1 MITKDELFKTGNK
14 ERIWQK
20 YCGFLDLSVTDFMEL
35 QEQLLMDHIDLVY
48 NSPLAKQFMSKKP
61 KDVSEFRKLVP
72 LTTYNDYAPYL
83 NEKNDDALATKPYCW
98 ARTSGRGGTP
108 KWIPYTE
115 KAAEILGRCGIA
127 AIILACANK
136 KGEVNIGNGVRAL
149 HNMPPIPYV
158 SGILLQTIA
167 QQMDTHLMP
176 PLDYDNQ
183 DFADRIR
190 VGFGMALRDGVDVL
204 SSLSSVLIAMGDRF
218 AEGSGQLKLNR
229 HMLHPQ
235 IMWRLLTAWLNSKR
249 DDRTILPKDIW
260 HLKGILAYG
269 MDTDIYR
276 DKLIYYWGKKPLVT
290 YGAAE
295 SGPIAT
301 PAWNKKG
308 MTFFPLSSFREF
320 IPEEEWLKS
329 RENKNYQPST
339 ILLDEVK
346 PGERYEVI
354 ITNFYG
360 MPLLRYRI
368 GDLIR
373 VVTLED
379 QETGI
384 KLPQIVFESRADDL
398 IDIAGF
404 PRLDEKTIW
413 QAMVNTGIRYEE
425 WSARKE
431 KVGEEPVVRL
441 YVELKQEIEV
451 KELER
456 LIHQE
461 LATINQDYRDLEK
474 MIGVRPLRV
483 TLLPA
488 GSFQRYYEERK
499 RSGADL
505 AHMKPP
511 HMNASDTVIQNLLN
525 YAQDKW
531 ERIS

>member
-1 MITKDELFKTGNK
+1 MIAKDDLFDTGDK

-20 YCGFLDLSVTDFMEL
+20 YCGFLDLSLIEFMEI
-35 QEQLLMDHIDLVY
+35 QEQLLMDQIDLVY
-48 NSPLAKQFMSKKP
+48 NSPLAKKFMPEKP
-61 KDVSEFRKLVP
+61 KDIAEFRKIVP
-72 LTTYNDYAPYL
+72 LTTYSDYAPYL
-83 NEKNDDALATKPYCW
+83 NVKNDNVLATRPYFW
-98 ARTSGRGGTP
+98 ARTSGRGGAP

-127 AIILACANK
+127 AIILACTNK
-136 KGEVNIGNGVRAL
+136 KGEVNIGNGLRAL
-149 HNMPPIPYV
+149 HNMPPPPYV
-158 SGILLQTIA
+158 SGILLHTVA
-167 QQMDTHLMP
+167 QQIDTHLMP
-176 PLDYDNQ
+176 AIDQDENQ

-204 SSLSSVLIAMGDRF
+204 SSLSSVLMAMGDRF

-229 HMLHPQ
+229 QMLHPQ
-235 IMWRLLTAWLNSKR
+235 IMWRLLLAWLSSKR
-249 DDRTILPKDIW
+249 ADRTILPKDIW

-269 MDTDIYR
+269 MDTDIYQ

-301 PAWNKKG
+301 PAWNKKC

-320 IPEEEWLKS
+320 VPEAEWLKS
-329 RENKNYQPST
+329 RDDKDYQPST

-368 GDLIR
+368 GDLIK
-373 VVTLED
+373 VVALED
-379 QETGI
+379 KETGI

-398 IDIAGF
+398 IDISGF

-413 QAMVNTGIRYEE
+413 QAIANTGIKYEE

-431 KVGEEPVVRL
+431 KEGNKPIVRI
-441 YVELKQEIEV
+441 YIELKQEVEV

-461 LATINQDYRDLEK
+461 LVTVNQDYGDLEN
-474 MIGVRPLRV
+474 MIGIRPLRV

-488 GSFQRYYEERK
+488 GAFQQYYEQKK
-499 RSGADL
+499 RDGAEL
-505 AHMKPP
+505 SHLKPP
-511 HMNASDTVIQNLLN
+511 HMNASDHVIQNLLGA
-525 YAQDKW
+525 AQN
-531 ERIS
+531 S